1 MKSKLSSRL
10 ADLQTLATFLESK
23 NINTDEILK
32 DGLNDDISAEF
43 VWKIGEVD
51 INCHLQETEK
61 NSYDF
66 SIWFDFSEADSES
79 YLSFNEKLRFHGSMK
94 FVVSSMENYIRDS
107 VHDFVLGTRANVEA
121 LAKAVGVE

>member
-10 ADLQTLATFLESK
+10 TDLQILATFLESK

-51 INCHLQETEK
+51 INCHLQETGK

-66 SIWFDFSEADSES
+66 NIWFDFSEADSGAV
-79 YLSFNEKLRFHGSMK
+79 LSFVENTDFNGPMK
-94 FVVSSMENYIRDS
+94 FVVGSMENYIRGS
-107 VHDFVLGTRANVEA
+107 VCDFVLGTRTNVEA

>member
-51 INCHLQETEK
+51 INCHLQETGK

-66 SIWFDFSEADSES
+66 SVWFAFSEADSGS
-79 YLSFNEKLRFHGSMK
+79 DLLFNENTDFHGSMK
-94 FVVSSMENYIRDS
+94 FVVSSIENYIRDS
-107 VHDFVLGTRANVEA
+107 VHNFVLGVRTNIEA